1 MGRLSVCDLFLDTF
15 IYNAGTT
22 ASDALWANLPV
33 LTCMGE
39 SFASRMCSSILASIN
54 LPELITSNQ
63 HDYENK
69 AIDFANNPEKL
80 VVIKNKL
87 IKNKST
93 APLFNCEILTR
104 NLEQGYLDAF
114 KSFADGIPNSHIYVS
129 PKI

>member
-1 MGRLSVCDLFLDTF
+1 LRV
-15 IYNAGTT
+15 A
-22 ASDALWANLPV
+22 
-33 LTCMGE
+33 
-39 SFASRMCSSILASIN
+39 MCSSILASIN

-80 VVIKNKL
+80 VAIKNKL
-87 IKNKST
+87 TTYKST

-114 KSFADGIPNSHIYVS
+114 KSFADGAPNSHIYVS
-129 PKI
+129 P